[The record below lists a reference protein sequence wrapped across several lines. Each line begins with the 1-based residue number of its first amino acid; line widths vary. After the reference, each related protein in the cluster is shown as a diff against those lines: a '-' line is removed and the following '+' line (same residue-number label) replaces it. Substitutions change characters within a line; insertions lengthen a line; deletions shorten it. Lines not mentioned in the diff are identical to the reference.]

1 VRAFQV
7 ETVAQTEFEAAAA
20 FYEEKR
26 DGLGAEFVEEVQRV
40 LLRIAERPAFPTTP
54 IAQVEGGVVRRE
66 FVARFPYVVV
76 FVETDELRKVIMIR
90 RGSSSPARWRS
101 RI

>member
-1 VRAFQV
+1 MRTFQV
-7 ETVAQTEFEAAAA
+7 ETVAQTEFEEAAA
-20 FYEEKR
+20 FYEGKR
-26 DGLGAEFVEEVQRV
+26 DGLGLEFVDEVQRV
-40 LLRIAERPAFPTTP
+40 LLRISQRPSFPTAP
-54 IAQVEGGVVRRE
+54 IAQVEGGVIRRE
-66 FVARFPYVVV
+66 FVDRFPYVVV